1 MGKFRIIAVLLFLFA
16 GDFFTGNFFTGNL
29 ALAQQ
34 HVTARQLVRT
44 VDSALGDL
52 AKAASEPRGGLDP
65 KDPKAAPF
73 WSTLNGLR
81 IRVLMIES
89 ALSRRDGEF
98 FTLLDQGSTDL
109 GALRVSWARAG
120 VNNAQAV
127 RNLRIASTSY
137 RMLRANYGR
146 EGVRL
151 RQGGDLSEAEQRQFQ
166 RLQRTQ
172 RRFAE
177 SLRALREQA
186 QRQNDRVS
194 VAELDRFRGEAER
207 IVLAPANLESYLNS
221 LIASSEV
228 RGEWE
233 ANAPYLKQEAP
244 EDFVVANEMVEDLYV
259 ESDIG
264 HVFAADLGA
273 ADEGPDFFEQEVA
286 VQEDAEFETEAVLVY
301 ELGNEDIADGE
312 GLEEESAPV
321 VVPAE
326 IFETGPAEDL
336 PEAAAPAEEEI
347 VEEDLT
353 DLTNPTDPTD
363 EVQSE
368 DIEDIEVVEAAE
380 PGAQPEAPVADAE
393 KKDQAKADGTQ
404 AAPVTP
410 APPVPVEPA
419 KPHPKKPPIG

>member
-1 MGKFRIIAVLLFLFA
+1 MGKLAITAVLFVLFTS
-16 GDFFTGNFFTGNL
+16 DL

-34 HVTARQLVRT
+34 QVTARQLVRT

-52 AKAASEPRGGLDP
+52 AKVASDPKGGLDP
-65 KDPKAAPF
+65 KDPTAAPF

-89 ALSRRDGEF
+89 ALSRRDGEL

-109 GALRVSWARAG
+109 GALRVAWARAG
-120 VNNAQAV
+120 ASNVQAT

-137 RMLRANYGR
+137 RMLRANFGR
-146 EGVRL
+146 EGARL
-151 RQGGDLSEAEQRQFQ
+151 RRGGHLSEAEQRQLQ
-166 RLQRTQ
+166 RLQNAQ

-177 SLRALREQA
+177 SLRVLREQA
-186 QRQNDRVS
+186 RRQNDAVT

-233 ANAPYLKQEAP
+233 ANAPYLKQETAP

-264 HVFAADLGA
+264 HVFTADLGDA
-273 ADEGPDFFEQEVA
+273 GGGLDFLDEEVA
-286 VQEDAEFETEAVLVY
+286 VQEDAQFEAEAVQIY
-301 ELGNEDIADGE
+301 ELGEDSLDGE
-312 GLEEESAPV
+312 DAVVEESAPAPV
-321 VVPAE
+321 VVE
-326 IFETGPAEDL
+326 
-336 PEAAAPAEEEI
+336 PAEEIVEAAVPADDEI

-353 DLTNPTDPTD
+353 DPTDPTD
-363 EVQSE
+363 PTDDVQSE
-368 DIEDIEVVEAAE
+368 DIEEIEA
-380 PGAQPEAPVADAE
+380 AQPEA
-393 KKDQAKADGTQ
+393 
-404 AAPVTP
+404 TP
-410 APPVPVEPA
+410 STAVEETPVPAEPA
-419 KPHPKKPPIG
+419 EPQPKKPPIG

>member
-1 MGKFRIIAVLLFLFA
+1 MGKLAIAAVLFFLFT
-16 GDFFTGNFFTGNL
+16 GDFFRGNF

-89 ALSRRDGEF
+89 ALARRDGEL

-109 GALRVSWARAG
+109 GALRVAWARAG
-120 VNNAQAV
+120 GKSERAT
-127 RNLRIASTSY
+127 RNLRTAATSY

-146 EGVRL
+146 EGTRL
-151 RQGGDLSEAEQRQFQ
+151 RRGGGLSEAEQRQLQ
-166 RLQRTQ
+166 RLQRAQ

-177 SLRALREQA
+177 SLGALREQA
-186 QRQNDRVS
+186 RRQNDAVTA
-194 VAELDRFRGEAER
+194 AELDRFRREAER

-221 LIASSEV
+221 LIASSEI

-233 ANAPYLKQEAP
+233 ANTPYLKQEDP

-264 HVFAADLGA
+264 HVFTADLGA
-273 ADEGPDFFEQEVA
+273 ADGGLDFLDEEVA
-286 VQEDAEFETEAVLVY
+286 VQEDAQFEAEAVQIY
-301 ELGNEDIADGE
+301 ELGD
-312 GLEEESAPV
+312 ESADEEV
-321 VVPAE
+321 VL
-326 IFETGPAEDL
+326 AEDV
-336 PEAAAPAEEEI
+336 PEAAAPAEEEEEEI

-353 DLTNPTDPTD
+353 DPADPAD
-363 EVQSE
+363 HVQSE
-368 DIEDIEVVEAAE
+368 DIEDIKAAE
-380 PGAQPEAPVADAE
+380 PGTQPEALPADAE
-393 KKDQAKADGTQ
+393 K
-404 AAPVTP
+404 APVP
-410 APPVPVEPA
+410 AEPA

>member
-1 MGKFRIIAVLLFLFA
+1 MGKLAIAAVLFFLFTS
-16 GDFFTGNFFTGNL
+16 DL
-29 ALAQQ
+29 AVAQQ

-65 KDPKAAPF
+65 KDPKGAPF

-98 FTLLDQGSTDL
+98 FSLLDQGSTDL
-109 GALRVSWARAG
+109 GALRVAWARAG
-120 VNNAQAV
+120 ASNEQVT
-127 RNLRIASTSY
+127 RNLRIATASY
-137 RMLRANYGR
+137 RTLRANYGR

-151 RQGGDLSEAEQRQFQ
+151 RRGGELSEAEKRQLQ
-166 RLQRTQ
+166 RLQRAQ

-186 QRQNDRVS
+186 RRQNDAVTA
-194 VAELDRFRGEAER
+194 AELDRFQGEAER

-233 ANAPYLKQEAP
+233 ANASYLKQEAP

-264 HVFAADLGA
+264 HVFSADLGD
-273 ADEGPDFFEQEVA
+273 ADSDFLDEEVA
-286 VQEDAEFETEAVLVY
+286 VQQDEFEAEAVQIY
-301 ELGNEDIADGE
+301 ELGDEEADVV
-312 GLEEESAPV
+312 EESAPTPMV
-321 VVPAE
+321 VEPVE
-326 IFETGPAEDL
+326 EVL
-336 PEAAAPAEEEI
+336 EAAAPAEEEI
-347 VEEDLT
+347 IEEDLT
-353 DLTNPTDPTD
+353 DPTDPTD
-363 EVQSE
+363 SSDDVQSE
-368 DIEDIEVVEAAE
+368 DIEDIEAAE
-380 PGAQPEAPVADAE
+380 PGAQPEAAPSTDA
-393 KKDQAKADGTQ
+393 AKA
-404 AAPVTP
+404 P
-410 APPVPVEPA
+410 APAEPA

>member
-1 MGKFRIIAVLLFLFA
+1 MGKFRIVAVLFFLFT
-16 GDFFTGNFFTGNL
+16 GELCTGNF
-29 ALAQQ
+29 ALAQER
-34 HVTARQLVRT
+34 VTARQLVRT

-52 AKAASEPRGGLDP
+52 AKAASEPKGGLDP

-151 RQGGDLSEAEQRQFQ
+151 RRGGDLSEAEQRQFQ

-172 RRFAE
+172 RRFAA

-233 ANAPYLKQEAP
+233 ANAPYLKQESP

-273 ADEGPDFFEQEVA
+273 ADGDLDVLDQEV
-286 VQEDAEFETEAVLVY
+286 VVPQDIQVETEAVLAY
-301 ELGNEDIADGE
+301 ELGDEDVADGE
-312 GLEEESAPV
+312 DLVEEDTAPEAPV
-321 VVPAE
+321 E
-326 IFETGPAEDL
+326 IFETGPFEDL
-336 PEAAAPAEEEI
+336 PEAAAPEGEI

-353 DLTNPTDPTD
+353 DPADPTD

-368 DIEDIEVVEAAE
+368 DIDDIEVVE
-380 PGAQPEAPVADAE
+380 PGAQPETLPADAE
-393 KKDQAKADGTQ
+393 KKDEAKADGTQ
-404 AAPVTP
+404 TTPVT
-410 APPVPVEPA
+410 PVPVEPA

>member
-1 MGKFRIIAVLLFLFA
+1 MGKLSAAITAAVLLFV
-16 GDFFTGNFFTGNL
+16 FTGDL

-89 ALSRRDGEF
+89 ALSRRDGEL

-109 GALRVSWARAG
+109 GALRVAWARAG
-120 VNNAQAV
+120 ANNAQAT

-146 EGVRL
+146 EGIRL
-151 RQGGDLSEAEQRQFQ
+151 RRGGDLNEAEQRQFQ
-166 RLQRTQ
+166 RLQRAQ

-177 SLRALREQA
+177 SLRTLREQA
-186 QRQNDRVS
+186 RRQNDAVTL
-194 VAELDRFRGEAER
+194 AELDRFRGEAER

-233 ANAPYLKQEAP
+233 ANAPYLKQETPP

-264 HVFAADLGA
+264 HVFTADLGA
-273 ADEGPDFFEQEVA
+273 ANGGLDFLDEEVA
-286 VQEDAEFETEAVLVY
+286 VQEDARFEAEAVQIY
-301 ELGNEDIADGE
+301 ELGDEGVEGEDTVA
-312 GLEEESAPV
+312 EESAPALV
-321 VVPAE
+321 VAE
-326 IFETGPAEDL
+326 PVEEVL
-336 PEAAAPAEEEI
+336 EAAPAEDEI
-347 VEEDLT
+347 VEEDLADPT
-353 DLTNPTDPTD
+353 GPTDD
-363 EVQSE
+363 VQSE
-368 DIEDIEVVEAAE
+368 DIEDIEAAE
-380 PGAQPEAPVADAE
+380 PGAQPETPPADAE
-393 KKDQAKADGTQ
+393 KA
-404 AAPVTP
+404 P
-410 APPVPVEPA
+410 APAEPA
-419 KPHPKKPPIG
+419 KPQPKKPPIG

>member
-1 MGKFRIIAVLLFLFA
+1 MGKLAIAAVLFFLFT
-16 GDFFTGNFFTGNL
+16 GDL
-29 ALAQQ
+29 ALAQER
-34 HVTARQLVRT
+34 VTARQLVRT

-89 ALSRRDGEF
+89 ALSRRDGEL

-109 GALRVSWARAG
+109 GALRVAWARAG
-120 VNNAQAV
+120 GKNELAT
-127 RNLRIASTSY
+127 RNLRIAATSY
-137 RMLRANYGR
+137 RMLRANFGR
-146 EGVRL
+146 EGIRL
-151 RQGGDLSEAEQRQFQ
+151 RRGGDLSEAEKRQLQ
-166 RLQRTQ
+166 RLQRAQ

-177 SLRALREQA
+177 SLRVLREQA
-186 QRQNDRVS
+186 RRPNDGGIDAVT
-194 VAELDRFRGEAER
+194 VAELDRFRNEAER

-264 HVFAADLGA
+264 HVFTADLGD
-273 ADEGPDFFEQEVA
+273 ADGGLDFLDEEVA
-286 VQEDAEFETEAVLVY
+286 VQEDAQLEAEAVQIY
-301 ELGNEDIADGE
+301 ELGDESVDGE
-312 GLEEESAPV
+312 DAVVEESAPAPV
-321 VVPAE
+321 VVEPVEE
-326 IFETGPAEDL
+326 IL
-336 PEAAAPAEEEI
+336 EAAAPTEEEI

-353 DLTNPTDPTD
+353 DPTDPTD
-363 EVQSE
+363 NVQSE
-368 DIEDIEVVEAAE
+368 DIEDFEAAE
-380 PGAQPEAPVADAE
+380 PGAQPEAALPTDAE
-393 KKDQAKADGTQ
+393 K
-404 AAPVTP
+404 APVP
-410 APPVPVEPA
+410 AEPA
-419 KPHPKKPPIG
+419 KPQPKKPPIG

>member
-1 MGKFRIIAVLLFLFA
+1 MGKFRIAITAAVLLFLFT
-16 GDFFTGNFFTGNL
+16 GDFFRGNF
-29 ALAQQ
+29 AQAQQ

-89 ALSRRDGEF
+89 ALAKRDGEL

-109 GALRVSWARAG
+109 GALRVAWARAG
-120 VNNAQAV
+120 GRNEQAT
-127 RNLRIASTSY
+127 RHLRIASTSY

-146 EGVRL
+146 EGLRL
-151 RQGGDLSEAEQRQFQ
+151 RRGGDLSEAEQRQLQ
-166 RLQRTQ
+166 RLQRAQ

-186 QRQNDRVS
+186 RRQNDLVT

-207 IVLAPANLESYLNS
+207 IVLAPATLESYLNS
-221 LIASSEV
+221 LIASSEI

-233 ANAPYLKQEAP
+233 ANAPYLKLETAP

-264 HVFAADLGA
+264 HVFTADLGD
-273 ADEGPDFFEQEVA
+273 ADGGLDFLDEEVA
-286 VQEDAEFETEAVLVY
+286 VQEDAQFEAEAVQIY
-301 ELGNEDIADGE
+301 ELGDEDVTDE
-312 GLEEESAPV
+312 VVLVEESTPAPGV
-321 VVPAE
+321 VEPVEE
-326 IFETGPAEDL
+326 ILEAVAPAED
-336 PEAAAPAEEEI
+336 EI

-353 DLTNPTDPTD
+353 DPADPAD
-363 EVQSE
+363 DVQSE
-368 DIEDIEVVEAAE
+368 DIEDIEAAE
-380 PGAQPEAPVADAE
+380 PGAQPEAAPSTDAVN
-393 KKDQAKADGTQ
+393 
-404 AAPVTP
+404 APVP
-410 APPVPVEPA
+410 AEPA
-419 KPHPKKPPIG
+419 KLHPKKPPIG